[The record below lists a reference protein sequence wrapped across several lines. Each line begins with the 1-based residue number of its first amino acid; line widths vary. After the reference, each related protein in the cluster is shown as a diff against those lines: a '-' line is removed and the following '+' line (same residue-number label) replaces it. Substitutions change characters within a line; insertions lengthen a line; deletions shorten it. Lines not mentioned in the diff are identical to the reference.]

1 MSVRPLLWLAVA
13 LLLAFAA
20 WQFLRAL
27 AAARGGADERVSPH
41 TDAAPATSVRAAG
54 RAAGGDGDEDEDEDE
69 DGEGDGGFDYAPVLR
84 ADVAAAEA
92 PSATL
97 AAAPPPERFPL
108 ELENQRLRR
117 ELAALQ
123 AASVRQQDE
132 IRALQA
138 RLASADIAES
148 PNTSPEYREAL
159 ALAEQ
164 GQGADAIAARCG
176 ITVAE
181 AELLTSLASGRGG
194 GR

>member
-1 MSVRPLLWLAVA
+1 MSVRHLLWLAVA

-27 AAARGGADERVSPH
+27 AAARGGEDGDGSPRAAAARADSAPAADE
-41 TDAAPATSVRAAG
+41 
-54 RAAGGDGDEDEDEDE
+54 AAGGAGGEED
-69 DGEGDGGFDYAPVLR
+69 GFDYAAALR
-84 ADVAAAEA
+84 VQAGGET
-92 PSATL
+92 PSARL
-97 AAAPPPERFPL
+97 AAVPAPERFQL

-138 RLASADIAES
+138 RLEASGAVES
-148 PNTSPEYREAL
+148 PDTSPEYSEAL

-164 GQGADAIAARCG
+164 GLGAEAIAARCG

-181 AELLTSLASGRGG
+181 AELLASLASGRGG